1 MKKAGLAI
9 FVIGSLITLF
19 TGFKFVTRE
28 KVIDIG
34 EIQISRDKTHKLDWS
49 PMVGVAVMVV
59 GGAIFFLSK
68 KR

>member
-9 FVIGSLITLF
+9 FVIGLLITLF

>member
-9 FVIGSLITLF
+9 FVIGLLITLF
-19 TGFKFVTRE
+19 TGFKFVTKE

-34 EIQISRDKTHKLDWS
+34 ELQISRDKTHKLDWS
-49 PMVGVAVMVV
+49 PMVGIAVMVV
-59 GGAIFFLSK
+59 GGAIFLLSK